1 MRTAN
6 ILIIKCLIIFE
17 IGNRRSEIDLEM
29 NIGNENY

>member
-17 IGNRRSEIDLEM
+17 IGNRRSDK
-29 NIGNENY
+29 NRFGNEYWK